1 MANILHKF
9 FFILEHLP
17 SSYSS
22 EYLGMAL
29 VYVHQQV
36 VQSSHF
42 SLKINIKST
51 CNHLLNYFQR
61 IWATLNT
68 RREQMV

>member
-1 MANILHKF
+1 
-9 FFILEHLP
+9 
-17 SSYSS
+17 
-22 EYLGMAL
+22 MAL

-36 VQSSHF
+36 VQSSYF
-42 SLKINIKST
+42 SLKINIELI

-68 RREQMV
+68 RREQLV